1 MTGLFSP
8 TVRKRT
14 FAAVAYR
21 GNALMKVMTALIDSS
36 YRDVDAVA
44 GS

>member
-21 GNALMKVMTALIDSS
+21 GNALMKSD
-36 YRDVDAVA
+36 D
-44 GS
+44 GSD